1 VEIDKVYEVDAEL
14 IAAIEKIPADRALV
28 QKTLTDWENE
38 GQIAKMS
45 TFSQLMVV
53 KMGDNLESIALELR
67 QLRQSV
73 ESTKVIGVAALA
85 GKFANC
91 PELLT
96 GFEVFIDP
104 EDDNLKISYKG
115 QTGKRQVAEGY
126 DRLHLYL
133 AQHFGYKEIHHSTM
147 AQAIIKS
154 HNWRNV
160 QLEQLNEID
169 KKTLI
174 LTKAECL
181 LLRKKA
187 RKITIPELKT
197 YLLPLQEST
206 SYIKETLLDAGW
218 TIVKSG
224 TCKTSFFT
232 IIYQDN

>member
-1 VEIDKVYEVDAEL
+1 
-14 IAAIEKIPADRALV
+14 
-28 QKTLTDWENE
+28 
-38 GQIAKMS
+38 
-45 TFSQLMVV
+45 
-53 KMGDNLESIALELR
+53 
-67 QLRQSV
+67 
-73 ESTKVIGVAALA
+73 
-85 GKFANC
+85 
-91 PELLT
+91 
-96 GFEVFIDP
+96 
-104 EDDNLKISYKG
+104 
-115 QTGKRQVAEGY
+115 
-126 DRLHLYL
+126 
-133 AQHFGYKEIHHSTM
+133 M